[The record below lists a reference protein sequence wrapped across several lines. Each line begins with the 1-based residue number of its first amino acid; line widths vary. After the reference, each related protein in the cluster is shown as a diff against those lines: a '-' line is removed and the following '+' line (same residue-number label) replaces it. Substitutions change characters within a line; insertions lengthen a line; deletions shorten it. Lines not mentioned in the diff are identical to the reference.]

1 LEEDKMV
8 AEAEV
13 VCQQSVDVLDVKY
26 FPNKGSNIHEIGD
39 GDVISPSNFE
49 KVRVSESVSA
59 ELLTS
64 KEVSF
69 FFIPLL
75 MISCFYLNFVLLD
88 EIDANWV

>member
-1 LEEDKMV
+1 MV

-69 FFIPLL
+69 FFHTPFDDFLFL
-75 MISCFYLNFVLLD
+75 SQFCV
-88 EIDANWV
+88 VR